1 MLITFWIP
9 LLFLIV
15 WGLVVN
21 RFLRNAELG
30 AYNYLILDLI
40 VFLPGFGGLFQ
51 VLRKESPGVAGISI
65 KGLPAVLSG
74 IVYMAL
80 FWGGG
85 IIGICLILVEYFNR

>member
-9 LLFLIV
+9 ILLLIV
-15 WGLVVN
+15 WGLMVN
-21 RFLRNAELG
+21 NFLQNVELSI
-30 AYNYLILDLI
+30 YNYLILALI
-40 VFLPGFGGLFQ
+40 IFLPGFGGLFQ
-51 VLRKESPGVAGISI
+51 VLRKEAPGVAGIPL
-65 KGLPAVLSG
+65 KGFPAVLFG